1 MHMTKD
7 LLLEIGTEEIPAK
20 FMPGALAQLEGV
32 TKTQLADLRISHG
45 EVRAVGTPRRLAVV
59 VRGIAASQADRR
71 SENKGPSVK
80 IAYAADGTPTKA
92 ALGFARGQG
101 VDPAA
106 FVVKDGYVYAVVQE
120 TGRPVSE
127 LLPGLL
133 TEIVNHL
140 SFPKNMRWGDL
151 DMRFVR
157 PIRWLVALHGSEVVP
172 FSLPG
177 VTAGNVTRGHRFLG
191 KPAVAINSVEEYFA
205 KLSENFVMVDQDV
218 RRRVIKEQIENLAVS
233 RGGSA
238 TIDAELLE
246 EVVHLV
252 EYPTALCGSFE
263 EKYLSL
269 PPEAIITPMR
279 EHQRYFPVNGQDGKL
294 LPMFITVRNGGSEH
308 IDIVRHG
315 NERVLRA
322 RLADA
327 RFFFEEDQKVTL
339 ADRVEKLKTIVFQEG
354 LGTLYDKVLRLERLA
369 AAIGHMLQ
377 KKQDELAIVN
387 RGAHLAKADLVTGM
401 VYEFTELQGVMG
413 REYALLNGEQPE
425 VAQAIFEHYLP
436 RFAGDVLPQSTAGR
450 LISIADKLDNIVA
463 TFSRGLIPT
472 GSQDPYALRRQAL
485 GIVNILIDAKF
496 YVSLTAMIDQAM
508 DLLGITASEHRTKLS
523 ADIQEFFRLR
533 IKNVLSDES
542 LRYDMIDAVLMAGT
556 DDVYDTW
563 LRAKAMAVEGGT
575 IAMQKAVQALVR
587 AGNLAKNAGLE
598 SINPD
603 LFAVAAEHALYQAYR
618 EAQAAIAKYETEKN
632 YQGVLTVLASLAAP
646 IDAFFGAVMV
656 MVEDTAVKNNRLA
669 LLKAIVGLA
678 AHTADLTK
686 IVVM

>member
-1 MHMTKD
+1 MTND

-20 FMPGALAQLEGV
+20 FMPGALAQLESAAK
-32 TKTQLADLRISHG
+32 TKLAELRIIHG
-45 EVRAVGTPRRLAVV
+45 EVRAVGTPRRMAVIV
-59 VRGIAASQADRR
+59 KEVAASQADKH

-80 IAYAADGTPTKA
+80 IAFGPDGAPTKA

-101 VDPAA
+101 IDPAA
-106 FVVKDGYVYAVVQE
+106 LVVKDDYIYAIVQE
-120 TGRPVSE
+120 VGRPVAE

-133 TEIVNHL
+133 TDIVNNM

-157 PIRWLVALHGSEVVP
+157 PIRWVVALFGSQVVP
-172 FSLPG
+172 FTLPG
-177 VTAGNVTRGHRFLG
+177 VASGNVTRGHRFLG
-191 KPAVAINSVEEYFA
+191 QAEVEVNSVEDYFA
-205 KLSENFVMVDQDV
+205 RLGENFVMVDQDV
-218 RRRVIKEQIENLAVS
+218 RRRVIREQIETLAVS
-233 RGGSA
+233 RGGTA
-238 TIDAELLE
+238 TIDEELLE
-246 EVVHLV
+246 EVVYLV
-252 EYPTALCGSFE
+252 EYPTALCGNFE

-279 EHQRYFPVNGQDGKL
+279 EHQRYFPVIDKAGKL
-294 LPMFITVRNGGSEH
+294 LPIFITVRNGGSDH

-327 RFFFEEDQKVTL
+327 QFFFEEDQKVPL
-339 ADRVEKLKTIVFQEG
+339 ANRVEKLKSIVFQEG

-369 AAIGHMLQ
+369 SGVGQMLGSSQ
-377 KKQDELAIVN
+377 SELDVVN

-401 VYEFTELQGVMG
+401 VNEFTELQGIMG
-413 REYALLNGEQPE
+413 REYARLSGEQAE
-425 VAQAIFEHYLP
+425 VADAVFEHYLP

-450 LISIADKLDNIVA
+450 LISIADKMDNIVA
-463 TFSRGLIPT
+463 TFSRGLLPT

-485 GIVNILIDAKF
+485 GIVNILIDAK
-496 YVSLTAMIDQAM
+496 YHASLAAIAGQAM
-508 DLLGITASEHRTKLS
+508 DLLGISDNERRTKLL

-533 IKNVLSDES
+533 IKNILTDEN
-542 LRYDMIDAVLMAGT
+542 LRYDMIDAVLAAGI
-556 DDVYDTW
+556 DDIYDTW

-587 AGNLAKNAGLE
+587 VGNLAKNAGSE
-598 SINPD
+598 TIEPG
-603 LFAVAAEHALYQAYR
+603 LFSTEAEHALYKAYV
-618 EAQAAIAKYETEKN
+618 EASTVIEKYQIEKN
-632 YQGVLTVLASLAAP
+632 YQGVLTVLAGMAAP

-669 LLKAIVGLA
+669 LLKAISGLSA
-678 AHTADLTK
+678 QTADLSK
-686 IVVM
+686 IVIM

>member
-1 MHMTKD
+1 MTKD

-20 FMPGALAQLEGV
+20 FMPGALAQLENI
-32 TKTQLADLRISHG
+32 TKAKLADLRISHG
-45 EVRAVGTPRRLAVV
+45 EVRTVGTPRRMAVI
-59 VRGIAASQADRR
+59 VRAVAASQADKH

-80 IAYAADGTPTKA
+80 IAFAEDGTPTKA

-101 VDPAA
+101 VDPSA

-120 TGRPVSE
+120 IGRPVTE
-127 LLPGLL
+127 LLPNLL
-133 TEIVNHL
+133 SDIVNHL
-140 SFPKNMRWGDL
+140 SFPKSMRWGDL

-157 PIRWLVALHGSEVVP
+157 PIRWVVALFGGEVVP
-172 FSLPG
+172 FNLPG
-177 VTAGNVTRGHRFLG
+177 VTSGKVTRGHRFLG
-191 KPAVAINSVEEYFA
+191 EAEVEINSVDDYFA
-205 KLSENFVMVDQDV
+205 KLGENFVMVDQDV

-233 RGGSA
+233 RGGTA
-238 TIDAELLE
+238 TIDEELLE

-279 EHQRYFPVNGQDGKL
+279 EHQRYFPVTGQDGKL

-315 NERVLRA
+315 NERVLKA

-327 RFFFEEDQKVTL
+327 RFFFEEDQKVPL
-339 ADRVEKLKTIVFQEG
+339 ANRVDKLKSIVFQEG

-369 AAIGHMLQ
+369 AAIGHMLGIN
-377 KKQDELAIVN
+377 QDELDVVN

-401 VYEFTELQGVMG
+401 VYEFTELQGIMG
-413 REYALLNGEQPE
+413 REYARLNGEKPA

-436 RFAGDVLPQSTAGR
+436 RFAGDMLPQTTAGR
-450 LISIADKLDNIVA
+450 LISIADKMDNIVA

-485 GIVNILIDAKF
+485 GIVNILIDAN
-496 YVSLTAMIDQAM
+496 YHISLTAVAGQAM
-508 DLLGITASEHRTKLS
+508 DLLGITDNERRTKLL
-523 ADIQEFFRLR
+523 ADLQEFFRLR
-533 IKNVLSDES
+533 IKNVLTDEN
-542 LRYDMIDAVLMAGT
+542 LRYDMIDAVLATGV
-556 DDVYDTW
+556 DDVYDVW
-563 LRAKAMAVEGGT
+563 LRAKAMAIEGGT

-587 AGNLAKNAGLE
+587 VGNLAKSAGSETINAGLF
-598 SINPD
+598 SAD
-603 LFAVAAEHALYQAYR
+603 AEHALYKAYM
-618 EAQAAIAKYETEKN
+618 EATTAIEKYEAEKN
-632 YQGVLTVLASLAAP
+632 YQGVLTVLAAMAAP

-669 LLKAIVGLA
+669 LLKAISRLS